1 MYVHCIKGLRKFVEK
16 KMATAFVRICPD
28 CNTQFYKTEVR
39 MHTSTHLHLQVY
51 VFMYMSI
58 HKCTCICVY
67 ICVSVY
73 LHVCILILC
82 MHASSFLSSLLVDFL
97 YFPSFVAT
105 ACLSIYSCIFFSYFF
120 FLVAFLCSPSFVAR
134 GAIAWHVC
142 VAIPCATSAAS
153 KCKFQS
159 GTEALPQKNVILKND
174 LF

>member
-1 MYVHCIKGLRKFVEK
+1 VEK

-134 GAIAWHVC
+134 GAIA
-142 VAIPCATSAAS
+142 
-153 KCKFQS
+153 
-159 GTEALPQKNVILKND
+159 
-174 LF
+174 